1 MKGMIVAATCAALLA
16 GCNKAEDKA
25 PTFVKAHDIKQ
36 LMATVVQPQADV
48 FWKSAGS
55 ITDASGTIDLTPT
68 TEEGWLRTRS
78 AAATVTE
85 MGNLLMTPQY
95 ADGRGEDW
103 MQFSKSLVE
112 IGIKAEKAAVDR
124 NSDAIFEVGGTMYN
138 VCTACHQVYPPAAGE
153 IPQDAAGNNATNAAN
168 AANAS

>member
-1 MKGMIVAATCAALLA
+1 MKRMIVAAAALALMT
-16 GCNKAEDKA
+16 GCQKAEEKA

-48 FWKSAGS
+48 FWKSSGT
-55 ITDASGTIDLTPT
+55 ITDANGTIDLTPT

-95 ADGRGEDW
+95 AEGRREDW
-103 MQFSKSLVE
+103 MAFSRSLVE
-112 IGIKAEKAAVDR
+112 IGMKAEKAAVDR
-124 NSDAIFEVGGTMYN
+124 DSDAIFEVGGTMYN

-153 IPQDAAGNNATNAAN
+153 VPADNSANATNAAN
-168 AANAS
+168 AS